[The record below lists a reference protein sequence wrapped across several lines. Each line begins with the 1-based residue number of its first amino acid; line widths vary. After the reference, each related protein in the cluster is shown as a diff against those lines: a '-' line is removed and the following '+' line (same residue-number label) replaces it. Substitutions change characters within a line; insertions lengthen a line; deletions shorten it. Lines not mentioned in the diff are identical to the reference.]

1 MRQLWAKRAQME
13 KTSTSPVPYPK
24 VFRAVKAEEMAQ
36 PGGGTGV
43 HVGLL
48 VASALNFEA
57 ALEAL
62 ESTDPALHLFLH
74 VYRGA
79 FSSEVCAEMHKEA
92 MSLQRSVI

>member
-1 MRQLWAKRAQME
+1 M
-13 KTSTSPVPYPK
+13 
-24 VFRAVKAEEMAQ
+24 
-36 PGGGTGV
+36 
-43 HVGLL
+43 GLL

-79 FSSEVCAEMHKEA
+79 FSSEVYAEMHKEA